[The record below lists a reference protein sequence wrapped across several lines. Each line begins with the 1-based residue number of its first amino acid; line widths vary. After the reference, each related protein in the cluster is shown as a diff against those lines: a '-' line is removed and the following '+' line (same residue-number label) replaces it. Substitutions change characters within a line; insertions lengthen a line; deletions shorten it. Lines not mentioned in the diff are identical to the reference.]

1 MMSVPLHDIIPSRRL
16 WTAAA
21 RRRFNKQTG
30 KGKAVSS
37 DRTPKDC
44 LSAVRQRRFI
54 HAHDGYYFIETA

>member
-1 MMSVPLHDIIPSRRL
+1 MMSVPLHDIIQSRRL

-21 RRRFNKQTG
+21 RRRFET
-30 KGKAVSS
+30 GKAVSS

-54 HAHDGYYFIETA
+54 HAHDGYHFIETA